1 MSAKVKFGPLGEP
14 LLLIGEHQK
23 NKENRDLGHQKPQK
37 FLACR
42 RSQCLRRPK
51 RVFLISHDFAHT
63 YSDFETAAACFPLL
77 SPPALSLLSSQLL
90 PAARMLLATRTRV
103 HC

>member
-1 MSAKVKFGPLGEP
+1 MSGSKVNFGPLGEP

-42 RSQCLRRPK
+42 RSSEGPK
-51 RVFLISHDFAHT
+51 LWISLF
-63 YSDFETAAACFPLL
+63 SREP
-77 SPPALSLLSSQLL
+77 PPAPGRAGRIILIWELS
-90 PAARMLLATRTRV
+90 
-103 HC
+103 